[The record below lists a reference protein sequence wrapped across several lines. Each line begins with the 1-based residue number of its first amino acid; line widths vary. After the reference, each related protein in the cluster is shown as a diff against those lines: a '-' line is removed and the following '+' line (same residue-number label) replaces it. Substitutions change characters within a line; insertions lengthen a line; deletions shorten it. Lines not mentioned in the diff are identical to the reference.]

1 MHTALI
7 TGANGFIGRNL
18 ITRLLKERVRIYA
31 VVLPEE
37 SVSDCL
43 SNKNVTIV
51 RGNLENSHLDA
62 SLFPEKIDV
71 LYHFAWIGVN
81 PESRKSF
88 EVQKRNISLLLNTLN
103 LAKNLKVAKFILP
116 GSTNEYLYSGGL
128 INSKSIPTPRDDYGS
143 MKVATRYIAKQ
154 FCADNEIDFVYAV
167 ISGIYSEQR
176 KDSNVITYTI
186 GKLLKGEK
194 PSLSKLEQ
202 RWDYVHIDDAVE
214 ALYLIGE
221 KGKNGAFYA
230 IGHGDNWELSN
241 YVRIIHEKID
251 SSLPLGIG
259 DIPYSF
265 NEMPSSCVDLSDL
278 KKDTD
283 FVPRIDFETGIEKV
297 IEKLKGNTCDKF

>member
-1 MHTALI
+1 MTTALI

-18 ITRLLKERVRIYA
+18 ITRLLKEGIRIYA

-43 SNKNVTIV
+43 LSENVTIV
-51 RGNLENSHLDA
+51 RENLENSQLDV

-186 GKLLKGEK
+186 EKLLKGEK

-202 RWDYVHIDDAVE
+202 KWDYVHIDDAVE

-230 IGHGDNWELSN
+230 IGHGDNIPLSS
-241 YVRIIHEKID
+241 YIRIIHKKINTAI
-251 SSLPLGIG
+251 PLGIG
-259 DIPYSF
+259 EVPYF
-265 NEMPSSCVDLSDL
+265 YAELPSSCIDLTAL
-278 KKDTD
+278 QRDTG
-283 FVPRIDFETGIEKV
+283 FIPKISFEEGISRV
-297 IEKLKGNTCDKF
+297 IENMRH

>member
-1 MHTALI
+1 M
-7 TGANGFIGRNL
+7 
-18 ITRLLKERVRIYA
+18 
-31 VVLPEE
+31 
-37 SVSDCL
+37 
-43 SNKNVTIV
+43 
-51 RGNLENSHLDA
+51 
-62 SLFPEKIDV
+62 FPEKIDV

-103 LAKNLKVAKFILP
+103 LAKDLKVAKFILP

-186 GKLLKGEK
+186 ETLLKGEK

-202 RWDYVHIDDAVE
+202 KWDYVHIDDAVE